1 MKKQIVKVSEEDLQ
15 QNEGAEVLAK
25 KFNDRLNHEETSAI
39 IKIVWSYMVF
49 VTAAR
54 GQQEHSA
61 QENRHLWD
69 KLAALLQSKVRFNG
83 I

>member
-1 MKKQIVKVSEEDLQ
+1 MKKQIVKVGEEDLQ

-25 KFNDRLNHEETSAI
+25 KFNDKLNHEETSAI
-39 IKIVWSYMVF
+39 IKIVWSYMIF
-49 VTAAR
+49 VTGSQ

-61 QENRHLWD
+61 QENRELWD
-69 KLAALLQSKVRFNG
+69 KLSSLLQSKVWKA